1 MKSGFLNVIFR
12 VLLTTLSLTAVTAQ
26 ADEGMWLFN
35 KFPTEIVKQKYGFTA
50 TPEWLD
56 HARLSSAR
64 LAGGCSGSFVSSNG
78 LVLTNHHCASSCIE
92 QLSTPSK
99 DFIETGFYAKTQGDE
114 IKCPEIEINRLVS
127 MTDVTARINKA
138 TDKLEGKAFNDKLKS
153 ELATIE
159 KECSAGNDLSRCEVV
174 SLFQGG
180 KYHLYQYQRYQDVRL
195 VFAPEMAIAFFGGD
209 PDNFNFP
216 RYDLDMAML
225 RVYEND
231 KPLVNTHYF
240 QWSKTPA
247 KEGDLSFVTGH
258 PGGTS
263 RLLTVD
269 QLKFVRD
276 EQLMYRLL
284 NLAEL
289 RGVLTEFQ
297 KRGAEQKRIS
307 TSLLF
312 GIENS
317 YKGMYG
323 RLKALQDEKFFDS
336 KIAAEKKLI
345 AAVNAKPNLKKQ
357 YGSAWTEIADSLTE
371 LRKIFKGLNNTENT
385 NFGTRY
391 FTIARTLVRSATE
404 LKKEN
409 GVRMR
414 EYRDSA
420 LPELKQGLFSTAP
433 IYNELETT
441 LMTYSLTKTRERLGA
456 DDPFVK
462 ALLGQQSPEEIAQ
475 KMISKTKLGDVA
487 LRKKLFE
494 GGLEAI
500 QASDDPFIKMALLVD
515 PYARELRT
523 RYEDTIETRIK
534 KNSEKIGKAR
544 FAVYGDKN
552 YPDATFTLRVSYGQ
566 IKGYEENGHTVAPIT
581 QFKGGFERHTG
592 RDPYKLPDTW
602 LNAKS
607 KVDMTTPFNF
617 CSTNDII
624 GGNSGSPVINK
635 DAEVIGL
642 IFDGNIQSLG
652 GDYGFD
658 ERVNRAVAVHSQAI
672 VEALKNVYG
681 AQRVVDDLFKK

>member
-1 MKSGFLNVIFR
+1 MKKTFKINFFLLVAAAISFS
-12 VLLTTLSLTAVTAQ
+12 TTAH

-35 KFPTEIVKQKYGFTA
+35 KFPTEQVKQKYGFNA
-50 TPEWLD
+50 TTDWLD
-56 HARLSSAR
+56 HVRLSSAR

-78 LVLTNHHCASSCIE
+78 LILTNHHCASSCIE

-99 DFIETGFYAKTQGDE
+99 DFIESGFLAKTQSDE
-114 IKCPEIEINRLVS
+114 VKCPEIEINRLVNI
-127 MTDVTARINKA
+127 TDVTARLNKV

-153 ELATIE
+153 EMAAIE

-180 KYHLYQYQRYQDVRL
+180 QYNLYQYQRYQDVRL
-195 VFAPEMAIAFFGGD
+195 VFAPEMSVAFFGGD

-216 RYDLDMAML
+216 RYDLDMAIL
-225 RVYEND
+225 RVYENN
-231 KPLVNTHYF
+231 KSMVNPHYF
-240 QWSKTPA
+240 QWSKTAA
-247 KEGDLSFVTGH
+247 KENDLSFVTGH

-263 RLLTVD
+263 RLLTVE
-269 QLKFVRD
+269 QLKFYRD
-276 EQLMYRLL
+276 EQILSRLL

-297 KRGAEQKRIS
+297 KRGPEQKRIS
-307 TSLLF
+307 TGLLF

-317 YKGMYG
+317 YKGMFG

-345 AAVNAKPNLKKQ
+345 AAVNAKSALKKQ
-357 YGSAWTEIADSLTE
+357 YGMAWKEIADAYTE
-371 LRKIFKGLNNTENT
+371 YRKIFKAISNIEYT

-391 FTIARTLVRSATE
+391 FSIARTLVRAAVE

-409 GVRMR
+409 GARMR

-420 LPELKQGLFSTAP
+420 LPEMKQQLFSTAP

-456 DDPFVK
+456 DHPFVK
-462 ALLGQQSPEEIAQ
+462 ALMGQQSPEEIAQ
-475 KMISKTKLGDVA
+475 NAISKTKLGDVA
-487 LRKKLFE
+487 LRQKLFD

-515 PYARELRT
+515 PYARELRVQN
-523 RYEDTIETRIK
+523 EDRIETRIK

-552 YPDATFTLRVSYGQ
+552 YPDATFTLRISYGQ
-566 IKGYEENGHTVAPIT
+566 IKGYEEAGHNVTPIT
-581 QFKGGFERHTG
+581 QFKGAFERHTG
-592 RDPYKLPDTW
+592 REPFKLPESW
-602 LNAKS
+602 MNAKS
-607 KVDMTTPFNF
+607 RLDMTTPFNF

-624 GGNSGSPVINK
+624 GGNSGSPVINQ

-672 VEALKNVYG
+672 LEALKNIYG
-681 AQRVVDDLFKK
+681 AQRVVDDFFKK